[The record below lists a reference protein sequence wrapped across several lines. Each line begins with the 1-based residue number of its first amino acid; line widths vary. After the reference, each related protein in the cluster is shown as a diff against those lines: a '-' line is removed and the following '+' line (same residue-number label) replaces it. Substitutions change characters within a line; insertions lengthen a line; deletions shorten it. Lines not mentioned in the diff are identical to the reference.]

1 MLLFGYVKPFKADL
15 KMSEFE
21 IYKAVYC
28 NLCKCLGQDFGITSR
43 LLLSYDC
50 TFLAMISIIASE
62 ESKIKISRGKC
73 VCNFLKKCNYVEGNE
88 SSFYFA
94 AAVGVIMSYYKIYDN
109 IADSFGI
116 NKMKFYPIQLL
127 FFRAYKKAAREF
139 PEIDKIVK
147 NFIVQQQNVEKKS
160 INASI
165 DESAHPTATA
175 LSQIFSLVLP
185 ELKDFGYFLGRW
197 VYIIDAADDLTKDI
211 KNKNF
216 NPLKNLCDDKVQ
228 INEILNQTVF
238 QVISSYNL
246 YDKVGFSPIINNVIK
261 LGLANVQKNILF
273 RKDDIK

>member
-1 MLLFGYVKPFKADL
+1 MFGYVKPFKADL

-28 NLCKCLGQDFGITSR
+28 NLCRYMGEKFGITSR

-50 TFLAMISIIASE
+50 TFLAMISIVASE
-62 ESKIKISRGKC
+62 KNKIKISKGRC
-73 VCNFLKKCNYVEGNE
+73 VCNCLKKCNYVEKNE
-88 SSFYFA
+88 DRFYFA

-109 IADSFGI
+109 IIDSHGI
-116 NKMKFYPIQLL
+116 KKLKFYPMRLL

-139 PEIDKIVK
+139 PKIDEIVRS
-147 NFIVQQQNVEKKS
+147 FIEEQQNVEKKGDD
-160 INASI
+160 ASI

-185 ELKDFGYFLGRW
+185 ELKNFGYFLGRW
-197 VYIIDAADDLTKDI
+197 VYLIDAADDLTKDI

-238 QVISSYNL
+238 QLINSYVISSE
-246 YDKVGFSPIINNVIK
+246 VGLNSIIDNIIK
-261 LGLANVQKNILF
+261 LGFANVQKNILF
-273 RKDDIK
+273 RKDDTK